1 MCLVK
6 AGRSSAH
13 MTMDERLPAGSS
25 FFTHS
30 VTKREQ
36 KAISRSNCGN
46 ADAPSVNSEVKGMI
60 SYPCCPKETVI
71 VFMNAHG
78 QASIKCPRCGKFA
91 RFDYDRMAATAFKA
105 YRGASQKYKPKQ

>member
-1 MCLVK
+1 
-6 AGRSSAH
+6 
-13 MTMDERLPAGSS
+13 MTMDGRLPAGSS
-25 FFTHS
+25 FFTHG

-36 KAISRSNCGN
+36 SKKSCSNYGN
-46 ADAPSVNSEVKGMI
+46 ENASSVNSEVKGMI